1 MEMHAIKL
9 HRLNASD
16 PSIIQAFQKFC
27 RNKEKPLKPQGFQRF
42 GGDKRDTSHLRCS
55 VSLRIYILRILPQF
69 HCVGATRLQILAFDR
84 AAILAPLST
93 KEKRHPFGCLFF
105 GGDKRDRTADLLNAI
120 QALSRLDR
128 LHTPLNRANRAFNT
142 RDTPPK
148 AAKPSAFFLKFIIA
162 GARPH
167 INTKFENK
175 LDTAIPFSHGI
186 ISLFH
191 SERGC

>member
-1 MEMHAIKL
+1 MQYSRFSGGCTVGKQKSTTVVCL
-9 HRLNASD
+9 KDYQNKRKTPTFRLELVELSGIEPLLFVCLKD
-16 PSIIQAFQKFC
+16 SRKRKEPTFQ
-27 RNKEKPLKPQGFQRF
+27 
-42 GGDKRDTSHLRCS
+42 
-55 VSLRIYILRILPQF
+55 
-69 HCVGATRLQILAFDR
+69 
-84 AAILAPLST
+84 ST
-93 KEKRHPFGCLFF
+93 L

>member
-1 MEMHAIKL
+1 MKCVT
-9 HRLNASD
+9 LNNGVKMPILGYGVYQTPPD
-16 PSIIQAFQKFC
+16 
-27 RNKEKPLKPQGFQRF
+27 E
-42 GGDKRDTSHLRCS
+42 TERC
-55 VSLRIYILRILPQF
+55 VREALE
-69 HCVGATRLQILAFDR
+69 VG
-84 AAILAPLST
+84 
-93 KEKRHPFGCLFF
+93 
-105 GGDKRDRTADLLNAI
+105 
-120 QALSRLDR
+120 SRLDR

>member
-1 MEMHAIKL
+1 MENSINL
-9 HRLNASD
+9 LFSINPASKNGFKRILD
-16 PSIIQAFQKFC
+16 
-27 RNKEKPLKPQGFQRF
+27 KEKAVNMNLSSSF
-42 GGDKRDTSHLRCS
+42 HLPIHA
-55 VSLRIYILRILPQF
+55 LRHLD
-69 HCVGATRLQILAFDR
+69 G
-84 AAILAPLST
+84 
-93 KEKRHPFGCLFF
+93 GCLFPESITKANGRAEGHETIKKPAAQSVPRAEYKKKGTSVWMSLC
-105 GGDKRDRTADLLNAI
+105 GGDEGDRTPYLLNAI

>member
-1 MEMHAIKL
+1 MMF
-9 HRLNASD
+9 
-16 PSIIQAFQKFC
+16 QAA
-27 RNKEKPLKPQGFQRF
+27 L
-42 GGDKRDTSHLRCS
+42 
-55 VSLRIYILRILPQF
+55 SLTAVFLTARSPAERM
-69 HCVGATRLQILAFDR
+69 VGPPEGPVWVQAP
-84 AAILAPLST
+84 AAQVPLS
-93 KEKRHPFGCLFF
+93 PG
-105 GGDKRDRTADLLNAI
+105 AP
-120 QALSRLDR
+120 SRLDR

>member
-1 MEMHAIKL
+1 MSAVLPGFCSLCHKVYHSFSESVRPL
-9 HRLNASD
+9 SFQRSL
-16 PSIIQAFQKFC
+16 IIFVLYLRCQAGKRRGEAFRTGVVKKSPV
-27 RNKEKPLKPQGFQRF
+27 NKGKIQYLQGFHES
-42 GGDKRDTSHLRCS
+42 GDN
-55 VSLRIYILRILPQF
+55 
-69 HCVGATRLQILAFDR
+69 GTR
-84 AAILAPLST
+84 T
-93 KEKRHPFGCLFF
+93 HG
-105 GGDKRDRTADLLNAI
+105 LLNAI

>member
-1 MEMHAIKL
+1 MTSFMRSAIGRCPFGFNIL
-9 HRLNASD
+9 HRRPVCQEPPCLYM
-16 PSIIQAFQKFC
+16 Q
-27 RNKEKPLKPQGFQRF
+27 
-42 GGDKRDTSHLRCS
+42 
-55 VSLRIYILRILPQF
+55 
-69 HCVGATRLQILAFDR
+69 R
-84 AAILAPLST
+84 AAKPHPPHGYAALATFLSVENKKDPLCISA
-93 KEKRHPFGCLFF
+93 KRIF
-105 GGDKRDRTADLLNAI
+105 GGDKRDRTADLMTASH
-120 QALSRLDR
+120 ALSRLDR

>member
-1 MEMHAIKL
+1 MWEPLQRQFLTPSLNISAALLRFKEG
-9 HRLNASD
+9 RLFIVPTN
-16 PSIIQAFQKFC
+16 FNF
-27 RNKEKPLKPQGFQRF
+27 RKEKVLK
-42 GGDKRDTSHLRCS
+42 S
-55 VSLRIYILRILPQF
+55 
-69 HCVGATRLQILAFDR
+69 FDFR
-84 AAILAPLST
+84 T
-93 KEKRHPFGCLFF
+93 F

>member
-1 MEMHAIKL
+1 MKK
-9 HRLNASD
+9 RLIGYAAALLAVSMLAGCGAPAAGTGAAAD
-16 PSIIQAFQKFC
+16 P
-27 RNKEKPLKPQGFQRF
+27 G
-42 GGDKRDTSHLRCS
+42 
-55 VSLRIYILRILPQF
+55 
-69 HCVGATRLQILAFDR
+69 
-84 AAILAPLST
+84 
-93 KEKRHPFGCLFF
+93 
-105 GGDKRDRTADLLNAI
+105 
-120 QALSRLDR
+120 SRLDR

-191 SERGC
+191 S

>member
-1 MEMHAIKL
+1 MPRSRTSPSPPRSFSPPLPAGTCWKNTSLPRPASPVRLPPPGTHCRPGTYDTVPGRQCGYINLQMRAKRKKL
-9 HRLNASD
+9 VLSCV
-16 PSIIQAFQKFC
+16 K
-27 RNKEKPLKPQGFQRF
+27 
-42 GGDKRDTSHLRCS
+42 TSFFFL
-55 VSLRIYILRILPQF
+55 
-69 HCVGATRLQILAFDR
+69 
-84 AAILAPLST
+84 
-93 KEKRHPFGCLFF
+93 F

>member
-1 MEMHAIKL
+1 MFCLLE
-9 HRLNASD
+9 RLSKVLD
-16 PSIIQAFQKFC
+16 E
-27 RNKEKPLKPQGFQRF
+27 EKRPTFRLVLVEISGIGPLLFVCLKDSQNERKNSNLSVGV
-42 GGDKRDTSHLRCS
+42 GGDKRDRTAVVCLPERLS
-55 VSLRIYILRILPQF
+55 VK
-69 HCVGATRLQILAFDR
+69 
-84 AAILAPLST
+84 
-93 KEKRHPFGCLFF
+93 KENLISEEIRF

-148 AAKPSAFFLKFIIA
+148 AAKPSAFFLKFNIA

>member
-1 MEMHAIKL
+1 MPGKTAL
-9 HRLNASD
+9 SQLGT
-16 PSIIQAFQKFC
+16 QKRRRSHGTPPWEVVAMA
-27 RNKEKPLKPQGFQRF
+27 RNG
-42 GGDKRDTSHLRCS
+42 
-55 VSLRIYILRILPQF
+55 QF
-69 HCVGATRLQILAFDR
+69 HHSKKRLVFVRKQV
-84 AAILAPLST
+84 
-93 KEKRHPFGCLFF
+93 F

>member
-1 MEMHAIKL
+1 MIGCPIRYPLVTAYLFFILVSFWYGQSRRGSQH
-9 HRLNASD
+9 SC
-16 PSIIQAFQKFC
+16 QKAQKSPGTL
-27 RNKEKPLKPQGFQRF
+27 RSQGFP
-42 GGDKRDTSHLRCS
+42 HA
-55 VSLRIYILRILPQF
+55 VSLAF
-69 HCVGATRLQILAFDR
+69 H
-84 AAILAPLST
+84 
-93 KEKRHPFGCLFF
+93 